1 MPPLTPLTRK
11 EIRLRMS
18 KAKDYLSQVKKK
30 AKAVQEQKELIQRLR
45 DSLDLAGV
53 QYDKDRVQSS
63 PDTDKFG
70 KIFAEIEEQ
79 EKVLEE
85 KRTAFMEFRV
95 LVIYQIRKIPNAQFR
110 EVLNRVYIDFLNI
123 KQCSEEM
130 NYSYIYVRELHMKAL
145 NAFERMYP
153 QLLS

>member
-1 MPPLTPLTRK
+1 MTPVTGK

-30 AKAVQEQKELIQRLR
+30 AKAVQEQEELIHRLR

-53 QYDKDRVQSS
+53 QYNKDHVQSS

-79 EKVLEE
+79 ERILE
-85 KRTAFMEFRV
+85 KMRTAFMEFRV
-95 LVIYQIRKIPNAQFR
+95 LVIYQIRKIPNAHFR
-110 EVLNRVYIDFLNI
+110 EVLYRVYVDFLNI

-130 NYSYIYVRELHMKAL
+130 NYSYIYVRELHLKAL

-153 QLLS
+153 QLLA

>member
-1 MPPLTPLTRK
+1 
-11 EIRLRMS
+11 MS

-85 KRTAFMEFRV
+85 KQKDFMQKRV

-110 EVLNRVYIDFLNI
+110 EVLNRVYVDFLNI

-153 QLLS
+153 QLLA